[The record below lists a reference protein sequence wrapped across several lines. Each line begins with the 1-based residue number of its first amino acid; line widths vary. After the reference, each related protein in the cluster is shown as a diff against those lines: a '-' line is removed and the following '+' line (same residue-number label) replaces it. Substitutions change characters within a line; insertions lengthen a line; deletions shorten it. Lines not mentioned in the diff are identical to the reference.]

1 MRLQESSRVSIHK
14 ICTVQ
19 REILK
24 EEILMDTD
32 RMSTIFRH
40 APVNTVMLL
49 KIDRLNFDGI
59 AGKHQAS
66 KFPLVKILRYTVY
79 ITLKNN
85 WDVVYSLNVYV
96 LLEKSSNMRCL
107 EFSLVL

>member
-19 REILK
+19 CEILK

-32 RMSTIFRH
+32 RMVTIFRH

-49 KIDRLNFDGI
+49 KIDRLNFDDI
-59 AGKHQAS
+59 AGKRQTS
-66 KFPLVKILRYTVY
+66 KFPLVKILRY
-79 ITLKNN
+79 ITLENN
-85 WDVVYSLNVYV
+85 WAVVYSLNVYV
-96 LLEKSSNMRCL
+96 LLEKPSNMRCL